1 MSGSVLFDA
10 PGRRARARN
19 RVFNAVTALVIAL
32 VIWVVYSR
40 LNAKGQ
46 LTAAKWEPFLT
57 SNLWTTYVLPGVE
70 GTLTAAAVSIVLAL
84 VLGFVLGVG
93 RLSRTAPIRWVCSVI
108 VEFFRAVPVL
118 IMMIF
123 AYFLYALYD
132 VFPSRQLAL
141 AGVITGLTLY
151 NGAVIAEIV
160 RAGVYALPRGQ
171 SEAAYALGLTWGQT
185 MRSILL
191 PQAVTSMLPVL
202 ISQLVVALKDTAIG
216 YVITFLEMVRQGV
229 QLGAAYGNLLPALDR
244 HRDPD
249 DQRQLRTVVVR
260 DLAGRP
266 AAPLASC
273 PDTAGGRGH
282 RAGRRARRPGGHG
295 GARLD
300 SHVIASA
307 SAICPSKPSDVVA
320 AGAGLAQRTPAGAG
334 PHDGGQVIA
343 GLRSHPSA
351 RAVQVSLDGAHGR
364 AKAACDFPVGQARR
378 N

>member
-1 MSGSVLFDA
+1 M
-10 PGRRARARN
+10 
-19 RVFNAVTALVIAL
+19 
-32 VIWVVYSR
+32 
-40 LNAKGQ
+40 
-46 LTAAKWEPFLT
+46 
-57 SNLWTTYVLPGVE
+57 PGVQ

-93 RLSRTAPIRWVCSVI
+93 RLSTHTAIRWVCSVV

-132 VFPSRQLAL
+132 VFPSKHLAL

-202 ISQLVVALKDTAIG
+202 ISQLVVVLKDTAIG

-229 QLGAAYGNLLPALDR
+229 QLGAAYGNLLPALIVIAVLMISVNFALSYFAVWLEGRMRRSRRGAGTAARRAGRSRRARLPQARRRHDLNPGAPPDR
-244 HRDPD
+244 RLPQRGWRTLRDLRGVRKEPGPRVTHATARND
-249 DQRQLRTVVVR
+249 RQLRTAQSSVNI
-260 DLAGRP
+260 
-266 AAPLASC
+266 AAPS
-273 PDTAGGRGH
+273 TTT
-282 RAGRRARRPGGHG
+282 GHG
-295 GARLD
+295 PNGALQTLRR
-300 SHVIASA
+300 SRSVANSA
-307 SAICPSKPSDVVA
+307 LTTSSAMFWP
-320 AGAGLAQRTPAGAG
+320 
-334 PHDGGQVIA
+334 
-343 GLRSHPSA
+343 
-351 RAVQVSLDGAHGR
+351 
-364 AKAACDFPVGQARR
+364 
-378 N
+378 